1 MNCINME
8 YRLYTVVAI
17 ILLALTLTGCSKS
30 PQEHFRSNQSGVS
43 ADYGIFWDGNPDP
56 DDHVVTVH
64 GFWDDRSVCEEVVK
78 MLENMSTKGQSYSC
92 IKLN

>member
-1 MNCINME
+1 ME

-17 ILLALTLTGCSKS
+17 ILLALTGCSKS

-43 ADYGIFWDGNPDP
+43 ADYGIFYDGNL

-64 GFWDDRSVCEEVVK
+64 GFWDDHSVCEEMVK
-78 MLENMSTKGQSYSC
+78 TLENMSNKGKSYTC

>member
-1 MNCINME
+1 MVM
-8 YRLYTVVAI
+8 VASF
-17 ILLALTLTGCSKS
+17 LVLAGCSES
-30 PQEHFRSNQSGVS
+30 HQDHFKSNQSVVS
-43 ADYGIFWDGNPDP
+43 ADYGIFYDGNL

-64 GFWDDRSVCEEVVK
+64 GFWDDHSVCEEVVK

>member
-8 YRLYTVVAI
+8 CRLYTVVAI
-17 ILLALTLTGCSKS
+17 MLLALTLTGCSKS

-43 ADYGIFWDGNPDP
+43 ADYGIFYDGNL

-64 GFWDDRSVCEEVVK
+64 GFWDDHSVCKEMVK
-78 MLENMSTKGQSYSC
+78 TLENMSNKGQSYTC